1 MRSPFTSIDPHSQ
14 MKSDNLAFASVGQHD
29 KFRRH
34 SNTVLR
40 PSGLSMQDRMGSKNI
55 KSTFLSHST
64 IKAIDPE
71 EEQERR
77 VLNMVNR
84 V

>member
-1 MRSPFTSIDPHSQ
+1 MSKLDKGASQNFRSSFINRSS
-14 MKSDNLAFASVGQHD
+14 
-29 KFRRH
+29 
-34 SNTVLR
+34 
-40 PSGLSMQDRMGSKNI
+40 
-55 KSTFLSHST
+55 